1 MSAVSAVSPAELIQT
16 MGARARAAGY
26 RMARL
31 STAVKVGALHA
42 MADAI
47 EGAADYLQT
56 ENAKDLAGASA
67 LTKAAQ
73 DRLRLTPKVIAG
85 VVKAV
90 REIAALPDPIGALED
105 VRVRPNGLRIG
116 HMRSPLGVI
125 GIIYESRPN
134 VTADA
139 GALCLMSGNAVILRG
154 GSEAFHSNTA
164 LAKLMN
170 EAGAKAGLP
179 PDAIQ
184 LVPTT
189 DREAV
194 GAMLKAR
201 QFIDVII
208 PRGGKSLVERVSR
221 ESEIP
226 VIKHLDGNCTVYVDE
241 GADLAAAV
249 PIVVNSKVSRPSACN
264 SAETLLVHRSEAG
277 AFLPNVAQALLA
289 KGVELRGCEA
299 SRAIVPAMLPA
310 TEEDWYAEYL
320 ELILAVKIVDS
331 FEDAVTFINKYGS
344 HHTES
349 ILTRD
354 HARAMEFLGAVDSAC
369 VHINT
374 STRFSDGGE
383 YGLGAEIGIST
394 DKLHARGPMGLRELT
409 NAKWVV
415 FGNGQ
420 IRE

>member
-1 MSAVSAVSPAELIQT
+1 MSAVSVVSPAELIHT

-47 EGAADYLQT
+47 EGAAEYLET

-73 DRLRLTPKVIAG
+73 DRLRLTPKVIASM
-85 VVKAV
+85 VKAV

-170 EAGAKAGLP
+170 DAGAKAGLP

-241 GADLAAAV
+241 GADLAAAIS
-249 PIVVNSKVSRPSACN
+249 IVVNSKASRPSACN
-264 SAETLLVHRSEAG
+264 SAETLLIHRSEAD
-277 AFLPNVAQALLA
+277 AFLPKVARALLSA
-289 KGVELRGCEA
+289 GVELRACEA
-299 SRAIVPAMLPA
+299 SRAIVPAMKPA

-344 HHTES
+344 HHTEA

-369 VHINT
+369 VHINA